1 MTKAETKS
9 VALTPQ
15 KERMV
20 KLSNFL
26 VEKAEDF
33 KEVATVNPDK
43 FLRVVK
49 NAVLRDPEIAEAS
62 MQSVY
67 LECMKAM
74 NDGLVLDGREAA
86 LTRFKTNKRKKNP
99 QSGQWEDNWQVE
111 VVYIPMMA
119 GIMKRVRASGEIK
132 AWTVELVYE
141 EEYKQGRF
149 KYIAS
154 PDPMIMHEP
163 IIIGDR
169 GPVVAAYSAVKLMD
183 GSYHYEVMTRAQL
196 DVIKNRTKSKRTKRV
211 GNEEITE
218 ITGPWAT
225 DEEEMFRKT
234 VIRRHSKRLPVSSA
248 TSEMIGR
255 VDGLYDRPDLGDGD
269 VDGAEG
275 TLRPRSAGAG
285 SKLKKLT
292 AQAAKEAE
300 ERAAKER
307 EEREREEDEGD
318 GEPTHTVIDG
328 EVIDGKTGEVLGSTG
343 GGAPDP
349 DDEF

>member
-1 MTKAETKS
+1 MTKTETRA

-26 VEKAEDF
+26 VEKADDF
-33 KEVATVNPDK
+33 KEVATIDPDK

-86 LTRFKTNKRKKNP
+86 LTRFKTNKRRKNP
-99 QSGQWEDNWQVE
+99 DTGQWEDNFQTE

-119 GIMKRVRASGEIK
+119 GIMKRVRASGEI
-132 AWTVELVYE
+132 ASWSVELVYQKEYE
-141 EEYKQGRF
+141 EGRF
-149 KYIAS
+149 RYVAA

-163 IIIGDR
+163 IIVGDR
-169 GPVVAAYSAVKLMD
+169 GPVVAAYSAVKLAD
-183 GSYHYEVMTRAQL
+183 GSHHYEVMTRQQL
-196 DVIKNRTKSKRTKRV
+196 DAIKARTKSKKTKRQ

-248 TSEMIGR
+248 TSDMIGR
-255 VDGLYDRPDLGDGD
+255 VDGLYEDIGDG
-269 VDGAEG
+269 VEIERKEAK
-275 TLRPRSAGAG
+275 PRSNAG

-292 AQAAKEAE
+292 AKAEAE
-300 ERAAKER
+300 AKERAAKAR
-307 EEREREEDEGD
+307 EEAEEEDE
-318 GEPTHTVIDG
+318 TKVIDG
-328 EVIDGKTGEVLGSTG
+328 DIIDGKTGEVLGREDDG
-343 GGAPDP
+343 NNGGAPDP